1 MRVTLPP
8 TTPHGRQGRA
18 AGFRAVLVALLAG
31 LAAGACAPADPLEGR
46 VDAADALA
54 FSMWRSEAA
63 ARLMPAQLADLDK
76 AVQEYRFH
84 VMARGGA
91 SGSAAVEDAALRM
104 IAGRTLRHVLRQGLG
119 WELERASAEKA
130 ALEASMRRNAL
141 LRTRPGD
148 KASEGY
154 LADLADRQA
163 SRLRSA
169 AAEVDHVRERLAA
182 AGGPLAPADA
192 EPAEPAPKAEAPK
205 DALPPDAPPV
215 RIP

>member
-1 MRVTLPP
+1 MTATVAA
-8 TTPHGRQGRA
+8 TPHARRGP
-18 AGFRAVLVALLAG
+18 AGALGSVLVALLAG
-31 LAAGACAPADPLEGR
+31 LAAGACGPSDPLEGR
-46 VDAADALA
+46 VDAGDPLA
-54 FSMWRSEAA
+54 FSIWRSEAA
-63 ARLMPAQLADLDK
+63 GRLTPAQLADLDK

-104 IAGRTLRHVLRQGLG
+104 IGGRSVRHVLRQGLG
-119 WELERASAEKA
+119 WALERASDEKA
-130 ALEASMRRNAL
+130 ALEASMRQNAL
-141 LRTRPGD
+141 MRTRPGD
-148 KASEGY
+148 TASEAY